1 MTDRRAVRACL
12 LALAAILAAPAAAQ
26 VLYKLV
32 DRQGRVTYSD
42 KAPKNFDGTVTVLTP
57 DTESNLL
64 PSGRPAEAARPPA
77 QAPGVA
83 EGRRA
88 TREALEKRLRAAQA
102 RVEAARKALS
112 EGGDPQQDE
121 MQTIQ
126 HRKPPLA
133 AGQAPPNRNCFTTK
147 NPRTGAEVLNC
158 PTRVPSDAYYERQK
172 KLEEELKAAEEELAE
187 AERAYRRG
195 TD

>member
-26 VLYKLV
+26 VLYKLI

-42 KAPKNFDGTVTVLTP
+42 KAPKNFDGTVTILTP

-133 AGQAPPNRNCFTTK
+133 AGQAPPNRNCFTTR

>member
-42 KAPKNFDGTVTVLTP
+42 KAPKNFNGTVSILTP

-83 EGRRA
+83 EGRRNK
-88 TREALEKRLRAAQA
+88 REELEKRLRAAQA
-102 RVEAARKALS
+102 RVEAARKALA

-133 AGQAPPNRNCFTTK
+133 AGQSPPNRNCFTTR

-158 PTRVPSDAYYERQK
+158 PTRVPNDAYYERQK

>member
-133 AGQAPPNRNCFTTK
+133 AGQSPPNRNCFTTK

-158 PTRVPSDAYYERQK
+158 STRVPNDAYYDRQK